1 MGKCRELQIFPI
13 KGREKCYLS
22 LSVWCA
28 VCLCLLCWFVSFLSL
43 FFAFK
48 GKNLVLSLLESNQQ
62 IYDFYNWVIFEKQ
75 GIMELCKVNLDI
87 GKLLIPCNRN
97 SCCEHI
103 TDGVNIYLYRCV
115 SILAPTCP
123 LCVCVCV
130 CVCVCMC
137 VCVKHKARHV

>member
-1 MGKCRELQIFPI
+1 
-13 KGREKCYLS
+13 
-22 LSVWCA
+22 
-28 VCLCLLCWFVSFLSL
+28 
-43 FFAFK
+43 
-48 GKNLVLSLLESNQQ
+48 
-62 IYDFYNWVIFEKQ
+62 
-75 GIMELCKVNLDI
+75 MELCKVNLDI

-123 LCVCVCV
+123 VCVCV

-137 VCVKHKARHV
+137 VCVCETQGSSCVDP